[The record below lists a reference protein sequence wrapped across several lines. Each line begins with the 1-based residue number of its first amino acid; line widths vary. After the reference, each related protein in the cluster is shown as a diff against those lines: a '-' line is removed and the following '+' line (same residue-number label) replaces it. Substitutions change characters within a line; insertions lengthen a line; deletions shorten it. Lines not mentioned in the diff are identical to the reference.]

1 MSSGSVQVD
10 VQEVISRMANRIG
23 ELTAQ
28 NAMLE
33 ATNGALQARVIELES
48 TPEEVDSRTSE

>member
-1 MSSGSVQVD
+1 MSGTAGAVRVD
-10 VQEVISRMANRIG
+10 IQEVISRMGNRIG

-33 ATNGALQARVIELES
+33 ATNGALQARVIELEG
-48 TPEEVDSRTSE
+48 TEPADSGQ

>member
-1 MSSGSVQVD
+1 MSAGSVGVD
-10 VQEVISRMANRIG
+10 IQEVLQRLSRRVG
-23 ELTAQ
+23 ELELR

-48 TPEEVDSRTSE
+48 VNEDSEESPAD